1 MAITAPIELVYL
13 GGAALLSGA
22 ATWRSA
28 AACKC
33 LLRVSDSPFI
43 AAMAVSL
50 MGIEFNE
57 KKKEEEEKH

>member
-22 ATWRSA
+22 AATLLCHA
-28 AACKC
+28 ARAFADPHA
-33 LLRVSDSPFI
+33 VG